1 MVTMIEGTLKAERTR
16 ITAKFKVKTSGSVQ
30 WSKAEVTGGDFVSI
44 NGNTITWYDLY
55 PGSRLITHIKVE
67 IIPIILDPET
77 NELVPGDSVFEEGD
91 FTFYTQ
97 PDIFSWGGKGEDEFL
112 KGGPN
117 GDIVN
122 NSSFMN
128 KWNDLCEVA
137 GQYQAWRKQMNKYYG
152 RYDDCKY
159 KKDQWMSASKFN
171 EIATALEAKTDD
183 NKNLKVQ
190 KNDIITAKLFNDLIK
205 NVVKEDE
212 E

>member
-1 MVTMIEGTLKAERTR
+1 MVTMIEGSLKAERTS
-16 ITAKFKVKTSGSVQ
+16 ITAKFRVATSGSVQ
-30 WSKAEVTGGDFVSI
+30 WSDAEVTGGDFVWIS
-44 NGNTITWYDLY
+44 GNTITWDDLY
-55 PGSRLITHIKVE
+55 PGSRLITHIKVK
-67 IIPIILDPET
+67 IIVTSLDPET
-77 NELVPGDSVFEEGD
+77 GELVSSDVFEEGD

-97 PDIFSWGGKGEDEFL
+97 PDIFSWGGKGEDGFL

-122 NSSFMN
+122 NSFFMN

-171 EIATALEAKTDD
+171 EIATAIEAKTDD
-183 NKNLKVQ
+183 NKNLEVK
-190 KNDIITAKLFNDLIK
+190 KDDIITAKLFNDLIK

-212 E
+212 V